1 MNSIRKNLLFALLA
15 AMCVVMLLGGWA
27 TYRAARNEAGALFDY
42 QLQQIALSLRDQT
55 FRGSAEAL
63 ANDERLDYVIRVWDR
78 NGFALY
84 YSRPNQHLPELTQLG
99 YSTASTDEGE
109 WRFFAIQYH
118 GVTIAVAQPMRVR
131 HQLAASA
138 AWSTLQPF
146 FVLLPVLGLL
156 VWVLVSRGLQPFSRL
171 AQSVQARTPQSL
183 DPLPETDVPEE
194 AKPLVFSLNDLLSRL
209 KVAINAQRA
218 FVADA
223 AHELRTPLTA
233 LQLQLQLVERAGS
246 IGERNAAIEEL
257 KSGLQR
263 ATHAVQQ
270 LLTLARQEPGAV
282 EYRLEP
288 VNLADLVRNS
298 VIAHERLAEAKTIDL
313 GVTEVDET
321 AVVSGDANALRIL
334 LDNLVDNALRYTPAG
349 GQVDVSC
356 GQQDGRAFLAVA
368 DSGEGIPPDERER
381 VFDRFYRRSGEG
393 VTTGSGLGL
402 SIVRMIAERHEAQVT
417 LTESEASGLLVRVIF
432 RSDKAG
438 SEAKPCRV

>member
-27 TYRAARNEAGALFDY
+27 TYRAARNEAGTLFDY

-55 FRGSAEAL
+55 FQGQAEAL

-78 NGFALY
+78 SGLAVY
-84 YSRPNQHLPELTQLG
+84 YSRPNQQLPELTQLG
-99 YSTASTDEGE
+99 YSTASTREGE

-118 GVTIAVAQPMRVR
+118 GLTIAVAQPMRVR

-156 VWVLVSRGLQPFSRL
+156 IWVLVTRGLRPLSRL
-171 AQSVQARTPQSL
+171 AQSVQARTPESL
-183 DPLPETDVPEE
+183 DPLPEIDIPEE

-209 KVAINAQRA
+209 KVALSAQRA

-233 LQLQLQLVERAGS
+233 LQLQLQLVERAES
-246 IGERNAAIEEL
+246 AGEREAAIGQL

-282 EYRLEP
+282 EYRLAP
-288 VNLADLVRNS
+288 VSLADLVRNS
-298 VIAHERLAEAKTIDL
+298 VVAHARLAEAKTIDL
-313 GVTEVDET
+313 GVTEIDEA
-321 AVVSGDANALRIL
+321 AVVSGDADALRIL
-334 LDNLVDNALRYTPAG
+334 LDNLLDNALRYSPAG

-356 GQQDGRAFLAVA
+356 GQQDGHFFLTVA
-368 DSGEGIPPDERER
+368 DSGEGIPPNERER
-381 VFDRFYRRSGEG
+381 VFDRFYRRGGEG
-393 VTTGSGLGL
+393 DGVSTGSGLGL
-402 SIVRMIAERHEAQVT
+402 SIVRMIAERHGARVT
-417 LTESEASGLLVRVIF
+417 LADSEAGGLLVRVGF
-432 RSDKAG
+432 
-438 SEAKPCRV
+438 

>member
-1 MNSIRKNLLFALLA
+1 MNSIRKNLLFALLV
-15 AMCVVMLLGGWA
+15 AMCLVMLAGGWA
-27 TYRAARNEAGALFDY
+27 TYRAARNEAGTLFDY

-84 YSRPNQHLPELTQLG
+84 YSRPNQRLPELTQLG

-109 WRFFAIQYH
+109 WRFFAIQHH
-118 GVTIAVAQPMRVR
+118 GLTIAVAQPMRVR

-138 AWSTLQPF
+138 AWSTLKPF

-156 VWVLVSRGLQPFSRL
+156 IWVLVSRGLQPLARL

-183 DPLPETDVPEE
+183 DPLPEIDIPEE
-194 AKPLVFSLNDLLSRL
+194 AKPLVCSLNDLLSRL
-209 KVAINAQRA
+209 KVALNAQRA

-246 IGERNAAIEEL
+246 AGEREAALGEL

-282 EYRLEP
+282 EYCFEP
-288 VNLADLVRNS
+288 VSLADLVCNS
-298 VIAHERLAEAKTIDL
+298 VVAHERLAEAKTIDL
-313 GVTEVDET
+313 GVTEADVA
-321 AVVSGDANALRIL
+321 AVVQGDADALRIL

-349 GQVDVSC
+349 GRVDVSC
-356 GQQDGRAFLAVA
+356 GVNGGQAFLEVA

-381 VFDRFYRRSGEG
+381 VFDRFYRRGGEG
-393 VTTGSGLGL
+393 DGATTGSGLGL
-402 SIVRMIAERHEAQVT
+402 SIVRMIAERHRAQVT
-417 LTESEASGLLVRVIF
+417 LADSEAGGLLVRVGF
-432 RSDKAG
+432 
-438 SEAKPCRV
+438 

>member
-27 TYRAARNEAGALFDY
+27 TYRAARNEAGTLFDY

-55 FRGSAEAL
+55 FQGQAEAL

-78 NGFALY
+78 SGLAVY
-84 YSRPNQHLPELTQLG
+84 YSRPNQQLPELTQLG
-99 YSTASTDEGE
+99 YSTASTREGE

-118 GVTIAVAQPMRVR
+118 GLTIAVAQPMRVR

-138 AWSTLQPF
+138 AWSTLKPF

-156 VWVLVSRGLQPFSRL
+156 IWVLVSRGLRPLSRL
-171 AQSVQARTPQSL
+171 AQSVQARTPESL
-183 DPLPETDVPEE
+183 DPLPEIDIPEE

-209 KVAINAQRA
+209 KVALSAQRA

-233 LQLQLQLVERAGS
+233 LQLQLQLVERAES
-246 IGERNAAIEEL
+246 AGEREAAIGQL

-282 EYRLEP
+282 EYRLAP
-288 VNLADLVRNS
+288 VSLADLVRNS
-298 VIAHERLAEAKTIDL
+298 VVAHARLAEAKTIDL
-313 GVTEVDET
+313 GVTEIDEA
-321 AVVSGDANALRIL
+321 AVVSGDADALRIL
-334 LDNLVDNALRYTPAG
+334 LDNLLDNALRYSPAG
-349 GQVDVSC
+349 GKVDVSC
-356 GQQDGRAFLAVA
+356 GRQDGHFFLTVA
-368 DSGEGIPPDERER
+368 DSGEGIPPNERER
-381 VFDRFYRRSGEG
+381 VFDRFYRRGGEG
-393 VTTGSGLGL
+393 DGVSTGSGLGL
-402 SIVRMIAERHEAQVT
+402 SIVRMIAERHGARVT
-417 LTESEASGLLVRVIF
+417 LADSEAGGLLVRVGF
-432 RSDKAG
+432 
-438 SEAKPCRV
+438 